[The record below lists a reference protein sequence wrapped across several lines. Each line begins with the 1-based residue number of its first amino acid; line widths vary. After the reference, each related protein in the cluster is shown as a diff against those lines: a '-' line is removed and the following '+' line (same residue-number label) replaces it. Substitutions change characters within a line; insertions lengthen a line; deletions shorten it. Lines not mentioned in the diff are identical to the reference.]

1 MPRKRGYY
9 QPSRRYRELTGR
21 VTRDKVY
28 SIDEAVTL
36 LKSGKKCKFDE
47 SIDLAIK
54 LDIDTKQADQ
64 LVRGSVS
71 LPKGTGGTKRVI
83 CFAEGAP
90 AEEAKTAG
98 AAEVGGEEL
107 AKRIADGWLD
117 FDVVIAHPATMRF
130 VGRLGK
136 VLGPKGLMPTPK
148 TGTVTPNV
156 GKAVAE
162 FKAGK
167 VEYRNDSFGNIHV
180 SVGKLSFD
188 KEDIATN
195 VKAMVNHILS
205 VRPAAVKGIYMSRIH
220 LSSTM
225 GPGLPI
231 TV

>member
-9 QPSRRYRELTGR
+9 RPSRRFKELAGR
-21 VTRDKVY
+21 VERDRTY
-28 SIDEAVTL
+28 SIDEAIGI

-47 SIDLAIK
+47 SVDLAIK
-54 LDIDTKQADQ
+54 LNIDTKQADQ

-71 LPKGTGGTKRVI
+71 LPKGTGGSKRVI
-83 CFAEGAP
+83 CFAEGP
-90 AEEAKTAG
+90 AAEDAKSAG
-98 AAEVGGEEL
+98 ATEVGGEEL

-136 VLGPKGLMPTPK
+136 TLGPKGLMPTPK
-148 TGTVTPNV
+148 TGTVTPDV

-167 VEYRNDSFGNIHV
+167 VESRNDSFGNIHV
-180 SVGKLSFD
+180 SVGKLSFEKD
-188 KEDIATN
+188 DLAANI
-195 VKAMVNHILS
+195 KAMVGHILS
-205 VRPAAVKGIYMSRIH
+205 VRPAAVKGIYMGKVH

-231 TV
+231 AI